1 MAAYS
6 NYDMGTSILHDIKV
20 LLGPDEAYDHFDVDI
35 IFHINLAL
43 ARARQ
48 LGIGPSDGFLVT
60 GEEETWND
68 FFGDTQKVPMIKG
81 YVYARV
87 KLGFDPPGNSF
98 LVEALKEQIREFECC
113 SNYDVETP
121 VFN

>member
-6 NYDMGTSILHDIKV
+6 TYSMNTSILNDIKA
-20 LLGPDEAYDHFDVDI
+20 LLGPDEAYDHFDQDI

-48 LGIGPSDGFLVT
+48 IGVGPDNGFLVT
-60 GEEETWND
+60 DETDTWND
-68 FFGDTQKVPMIKG
+68 FFGDSQKVPMIKG

-87 KLGFDPPGNSF
+87 KLGFDPPSNSF
-98 LVEALKEQIREFECC
+98 LAEALKEQIKEFECC